1 MWYMQILLKVSFQG
15 IKMAKS
21 IWFICAIGLSS
32 ISLFFNPSLIG
43 IVLLNLI
50 IFGFAKVIYSDKL
63 NLLFNFINK
72 FRKII
77 CIILGT
83 SCTIDTL
90 STPVKAQFFVKAE
103 DFFKTSFNNDGT
115 EGMELTIALIF
126 NIFRALVIL
135 YLAVALIGVVD
146 KMRRDEDWQTAAR
159 APLIILVVLTLGD
172 TLSGMIIGPGAGRVL
187 QG

>member
-1 MWYMQILLKVSFQG
+1 
-15 IKMAKS
+15 
-21 IWFICAIGLSS
+21 
-32 ISLFFNPSLIG
+32 
-43 IVLLNLI
+43 
-50 IFGFAKVIYSDKL
+50 
-63 NLLFNFINK
+63 
-72 FRKII
+72 
-77 CIILGT
+77 
-83 SCTIDTL
+83 
-90 STPVKAQFFVKAE
+90 
-103 DFFKTSFNNDGT
+103 
-115 EGMELTIALIF
+115 MELTIALIF

>member
-1 MWYMQILLKVSFQG
+1 M
-15 IKMAKS
+15 
-21 IWFICAIGLSS
+21 
-32 ISLFFNPSLIG
+32 
-43 IVLLNLI
+43 LLNLI

-63 NLLFNFINK
+63 NSLFNFINK

-90 STPVKAQFFVKAE
+90 SIPVRAQFFGKAE
-103 DFFKTSFNNDGT
+103 DFFKNVFTGEDTANMDV
-115 EGMELTIALIF
+115 TIALVF

-135 YLAVALIGVVD
+135 YLAVALIGVVE

-172 TLSGMIIGPGAGRVL
+172 SLSAMIIGNTPGGKPEGDSPL
-187 QG
+187 KTL